1 MDERTRLLI
10 SLGAATAANCVPCF
24 HNFFTKADAL
34 GLTGEEIREAADI
47 GDQVKKGAQIAI
59 RIRINDLIGRKA
71 ADAPPCNAGSER
83 PCCA

>member
-24 HNFFTKADAL
+24 HTLFTKANAV
-34 GLTGEEIREAADI
+34 GLTSEEIKEAADI

-59 RIRINDLIGRKA
+59 RIRINDLLGRTTEDA
-71 ADAPPCNAGSER
+71 APCNTGSER

>member
-1 MDERTRLLI
+1 MDGKTKLLI

-24 HNFFTKADAL
+24 QTLFAKANAA
-34 GLTGEEIREAADI
+34 GLTGEEIKEAADI

-59 RIRINDLIGRKA
+59 RIRINDLLGRTTEEA
-71 ADAPPCNAGSER
+71 TPCNVGSER